1 MIVYNYFRTSRV
13 PSRLKARTPSHLP
26 HMARLFT
33 SKPVHQE
40 DHENDV
46 EIHLEPLDAQDS
58 ENVLNTGNMT
68 VAPLGKPKINGIA
81 IKKRLNGTWMKL
93 ANLPPQELV
102 SELKVNICFFTIEY
116 TLTLYFIGHS

>member
-1 MIVYNYFRTSRV
+1 
-13 PSRLKARTPSHLP
+13 
-26 HMARLFT
+26 MARLFT

-40 DHENDV
+40 DRENDV

-81 IKKRLNGTWMKL
+81 IKKILNGTWMKL

-102 SELKVNICFFTIEY
+102 SELKVNICFFTID
-116 TLTLYFIGHS
+116 